1 MPQTTRPTAPI
12 LINTINGKHVV
23 TCVADVIEDA
33 IATGSPL
40 TVTGPRCAGD
50 VVTIRPQLIAG
61 RGADGAW
68 GHREVVNAREAH
80 HPTYGRILSAYID
93 TDYPALD
100 AAPQVAAEI
109 GAALASAHAAYAQAE
124 AFERKMSN
132 QPL

>member
-1 MPQTTRPTAPI
+1 MTQTTSPTAPI
-12 LINTINGKHVV
+12 LINIIDGKYVV
-23 TCVADVIEDA
+23 TCIADVIENA

-50 VVTIRPQLIAG
+50 VVTIRPQIIAG

-68 GHREVVNAREAH
+68 GHREVTIARDIV
-80 HPTYGRILSAYID
+80 HPSFGRILSAYID

-109 GAALASAHAAYAQAE
+109 GAAFANAHTAYAKAA

-132 QPL
+132 QAL